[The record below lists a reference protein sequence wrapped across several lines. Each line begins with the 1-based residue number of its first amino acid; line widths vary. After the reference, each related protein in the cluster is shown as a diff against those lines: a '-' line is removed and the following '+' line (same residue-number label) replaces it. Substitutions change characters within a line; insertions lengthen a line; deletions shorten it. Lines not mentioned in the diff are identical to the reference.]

1 MKLESYGSPSRSIQ
15 CDVPLLVSTSTWW
28 GGLLGIGLLGEVE
41 EEPDYEEEEGEYLVE
56 EEDMDDENVND
67 F

>member
-1 MKLESYGSPSRSIQ
+1 MR
-15 CDVPLLVSTSTWW
+15 
-28 GGLLGIGLLGEVE
+28 LLGEVE

-67 F
+67 FQKNHGKTWKMRKNEKI